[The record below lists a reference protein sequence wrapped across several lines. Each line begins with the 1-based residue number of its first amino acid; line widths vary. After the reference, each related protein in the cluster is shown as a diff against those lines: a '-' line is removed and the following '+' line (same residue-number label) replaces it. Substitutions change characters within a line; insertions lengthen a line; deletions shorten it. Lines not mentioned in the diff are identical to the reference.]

1 MMYEKDSHDS
11 NQASLN
17 VDSRTVRIDGRAIGL
32 SVSLGHSFLFYTT
45 DRHLQQ
51 LDGRRFD
58 SEQDLHDEVRVAVNE
73 VCDPTLAA

>member
-1 MMYEKDSHDS
+1 MMHEIDSHDS

-17 VDSRTVRIDGRAIGL
+17 VHSQTVRIDGRTIGL
-32 SVSLGHSFLFYTT
+32 SISLGHSFLFYTT
-45 DRHLQQ
+45 DKHLQQ

-58 SEQDLHDEVRVAVNE
+58 SEQDLYDEVRVAVNG

>member
-1 MMYEKDSHDS
+1 MMDEIDSHDS

-32 SVSLGHSFLFYTT
+32 SISLGHSFLFYTT

-58 SEQDLHDEVRVAVNE
+58 SEQDLYDEVRLAISE
-73 VCDPTLAA
+73 VSDPTMAA